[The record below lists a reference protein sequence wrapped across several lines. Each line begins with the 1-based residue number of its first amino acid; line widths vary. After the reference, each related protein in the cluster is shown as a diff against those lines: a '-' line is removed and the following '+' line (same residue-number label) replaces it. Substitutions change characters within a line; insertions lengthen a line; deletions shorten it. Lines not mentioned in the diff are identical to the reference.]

1 MNVHEQFAEDLS
13 LYALG
18 ALSSEERQAVERHL
32 EECSVCRRELERLR
46 GDMTLLALSV
56 SGSIPPSRSRERLM
70 AAIAKEPRRAQV
82 RPQRA
87 TAWRTAVQWATAVA
101 AVVIVVIIVLLS
113 NQNGDL
119 RRRVASLEANS
130 TEQQTQLMQAK
141 ELIASLTSAEAEHF
155 ILVANNTSPQ
165 PQGKAIYV
173 RNSGTLVFLA
183 SNLPQL
189 PPQKAYELWLIPAS
203 GAPIPAGLFRPD
215 SHGSAAVIKPPL
227 PLGIEAKTFAITIEP
242 AAGSSAPTS
251 QPIMVGTQG

>member
-13 LYALG
+13 LYALE

-56 SGSIPPSRSRERLM
+56 SGPNPPFRSRERLM

-82 RPQRA
+82 RPQKA
-87 TAWRTAVQWATAVA
+87 TAWWTAVQWAAAVA
-101 AVVIVVIIVLLS
+101 AVVIIVLLS
-113 NQNGDL
+113 NQNSDL
-119 RRRVASLEANS
+119 RRRVASLEANA
-130 TEQQTQLMQAK
+130 TGQQTQLRQAK

-155 ILVANNTSPQ
+155 ILVASNTPPQ

-173 RNSGTLVFLA
+173 RSNGALLFLA
-183 SNLPQL
+183 SNMPQL

-215 SHGSAAVIKPPL
+215 SHGSATVIKPPL

-251 QPIMVGTQG
+251 QPILVGIQG

>member
-13 LYALG
+13 LYALE
-18 ALSSEERQAVERHL
+18 ALSSEERQAVERHM
-32 EECSVCRRELERLR
+32 EECSLCRRELERLR

-56 SGSIPPSRSRERLM
+56 SGPNPPFRSRERLM

-82 RPQRA
+82 RPQKA
-87 TAWRTAVQWATAVA
+87 TAWWTAVQWAAAVA
-101 AVVIVVIIVLLS
+101 AVVTIALLW
-113 NQNGDL
+113 NQNSDL

-130 TEQQTQLMQAK
+130 AEQQTQLMQAK

-155 ILVANNTSPQ
+155 ILVASNTPPQ

-173 RNSGTLVFLA
+173 RSSGTLVFLA
-183 SNLPQL
+183 SNMPQL
-189 PPQKAYELWLIPAS
+189 PLQKTYELWLIPAS

-215 SHGSAAVIKPPL
+215 LHGSATVIKPPL

>member
-13 LYALG
+13 LYALE
-18 ALSSEERQAVERHL
+18 ALSSEERRAVERHL
-32 EECSVCRRELERLR
+32 EGCSVCRRDLERLR

-56 SGSIPPSRSRERLM
+56 SGPNPPFRSRERLL

-82 RPQRA
+82 RPHKA
-87 TAWRTAVQWATAVA
+87 TAWWTAVQWAAAVA
-101 AVVIVVIIVLLS
+101 AVVIIALLW
-113 NQNGDL
+113 NQNRDL

-141 ELIASLTSAEAEHF
+141 ELIASLSSTEAEHF
-155 ILVANNTSPQ
+155 TLVASNTPPR

-173 RNSGTLVFLA
+173 RSSGTLVFLA
-183 SNLPQL
+183 SNMPQL
-189 PPQKAYELWLIPAS
+189 PLQKTYELWLIPAS

-215 SHGSAAVIKPPL
+215 LHGSATVIKPPL

>member
-13 LYALG
+13 LYALE
-18 ALSSEERQAVERHL
+18 ALSSEERRAVERHL
-32 EECSVCRRELERLR
+32 EECSVCRRDLERLR

-56 SGSIPPSRSRERLM
+56 SGPNPPFRSRERLL

-82 RPQRA
+82 RPHKA
-87 TAWRTAVQWATAVA
+87 TAWWTAVQWAAAVA
-101 AVVIVVIIVLLS
+101 AVVIIALLW
-113 NQNGDL
+113 NQNRDL

-141 ELIASLTSAEAEHF
+141 ELIASLSSTEAEHF
-155 ILVANNTSPQ
+155 TLVASNTPPR

-173 RNSGTLVFLA
+173 RSSGTLVFLA
-183 SNLPQL
+183 SNMPQL
-189 PPQKAYELWLIPAS
+189 PLQNTYELWLIPAS

-215 SHGSAAVIKPPL
+215 LHGSATVIKPPL

>member
-13 LYALG
+13 LYALE

-32 EECSVCRRELERLR
+32 EECSLCRRELERLR

-56 SGSIPPSRSRERLM
+56 SWPAPPFRSRERLM

-82 RPQRA
+82 RPQKA
-87 TAWRTAVQWATAVA
+87 TAWWTAVQWAAAVA
-101 AVVIVVIIVLLS
+101 AVVIIALLW
-113 NQNGDL
+113 NQNSDL

-141 ELIASLTSAEAEHF
+141 ELIASLTSADAEHF
-155 ILVANNTSPQ
+155 ILVASNTPPQ

-189 PPQKAYELWLIPAS
+189 PPPKAYELCKIPAS
-203 GAPIPAGLFRPD
+203 GAPIPAGLYRPD
-215 SHGSAAVIKPPL
+215 PHGSATEIKPPL